1 MASSQRAKKTSIG
14 RKEYDGRKLATIIK
28 KAQFRMTNLEWG
40 VDFLAC
46 RLKRQAQDVL
56 RQLTHSLTHF
66 FPEVTFFLIEPYH
79 PYHPNLPI
87 HPVE

>member
-56 RQLTHSLTHF
+56 RQLTHSLS
-66 FPEVTFFLIEPYH
+66 FPGVTFFLIEP
-79 PYHPNLPI
+79 NSDKS
-87 HPVE
+87 